1 MQSRLSLTLKTPR
14 ETKQN
19 SRASLYGSVM
29 FNEIFLNLRQT
40 QTDYKMEACFCG
52 IQIEARSKFHINFR
66 AAKLPLVIECCN
78 ASNHPP
84 RHHLYQILD
93 PEPNEYHI
101 SLKAYKNFTIL
112 RKIIK
117 KVRTKFV
124 FKVPPGMSEP
134 RSPRGILMESSRM
147 PMN

>member
-1 MQSRLSLTLKTPR
+1 MQSRLSLDLKTPR

-19 SRASLYGSVM
+19 SRDSLYGSVM
-29 FNEIFLNLRQT
+29 FDEIFLNLRQS

-52 IQIEARSKFHINFR
+52 IQIEARSKFHVNFT

-93 PEPNEYHI
+93 PEPNVSHVCCRFQWPITSRSLDFYGVPRDLGPPYPRLSKHYHNI
-101 SLKAYKNFTIL
+101 C
-112 RKIIK
+112 
-117 KVRTKFV
+117 
-124 FKVPPGMSEP
+124 
-134 RSPRGILMESSRM
+134 RSMYVLDAL
-147 PMN
+147 